1 MKEPA
6 VAVLGLGIMGRA
18 LAENL
23 AEDGVLAATWSR
35 TAKTDAPAFET
46 DIKAA
51 VAKANIL
58 LIVVSDGTA
67 VSAVV
72 DLIEPH
78 LVAGHIVVNCATVSP
93 DENRPLNERIKTTGA
108 AFCEALMGGSKLAA
122 VNRKLPFY
130 LGGEKAVIDKVT
142 PVLEPLSSICIHVG
156 EVGTASV
163 AKLAMNLNL
172 AMQVEALCESYA
184 YAISNGLTDDQYFT
198 VLRHNTGWNYLC
210 EYKEPKLRARDYDP
224 QFSVKNMLKDVR
236 LALDTDKTKAGLSLL
251 KKTESIYAT
260 GEEQGFGDEDMVAL
274 LKLIQPD

>member
-1 MKEPA
+1 MKKPG

-18 LAENL
+18 LADNL
-23 AEDGVLAATWSR
+23 DEDGVLVATWNR
-35 TAKTDAPAFET
+35 TPKTDAPAFEP

-51 VAKANIL
+51 TEAAEIL

-72 DLIEPH
+72 DLVEPH
-78 LVAGHIVVNCATVSP
+78 LADSHVVVNCATVSP
-93 DENRPLNERIKTTGA
+93 DENRPLNERIKNTGA
-108 AFCEALMGGSKLAA
+108 AFCEALMGGSKTAA

-130 LGGEKAVIDKVT
+130 LGGEKPVIDRVT
-142 PVLEPLSSICIHVG
+142 PVLEPLSSVCIHVG

-184 YAISNGLTDDQYFT
+184 YAISNGLTDDQYFN

-210 EYKEPKLRARDYDP
+210 EYKEPKLRKRNYEP
-224 QFSVKNMLKDVR
+224 QFSVKNMLKDIR
-236 LALDTDKTKAGLSLL
+236 LALGTDKTISGLELL
-251 KKTESIYAT
+251 KKTETIYAA
-260 GEEQGFGDEDMVAL
+260 GEEQGLGEEDMVAL
-274 LKLIQPD
+274 LKLIRPD